1 MAPVFKIYPYKKGSA
16 GARNLAQAME
26 KQLGYKVFRV
36 DPEYIIQKNEWII
49 NWGSGY
55 FRVFPIRGG
64 TNIRVFNPKERVCLC
79 VNKSDF
85 FRAVEATVNLPD
97 YTHNYTTALGWV
109 NNGHKV
115 YCRTN
120 EEGKDGDGI
129 VVATTQSKLSEGA
142 CHLYTKAVDANKEYR
157 VHLFGHKPI
166 FDLEKYHEDGSVKNQ
181 DVRSGKLGWHY
192 TRETVVPDEAKAQ
205 AVACSRALKMDFV
218 AVDLLYNTKTKKV
231 TVLEANSA
239 PELGPWT
246 SAAYARCFAAL
257 L

>member
-1 MAPVFKIYPYKKGSA
+1 MAPVFKIYPYKAGSA
-16 GARNLAQAME
+16 GARNLAVAMQ
-26 KQLGYKVFRV
+26 KQLGYKVLRV
-36 DPEYIIQKNEWII
+36 EPDYVIQKNEWII

-55 FRVFPIRGG
+55 FRVTPAPGG
-64 TNIRVFNPKERVCLC
+64 TNIRVFNPKDRVCRC
-79 VNKSDF
+79 INKSDF
-85 FRAVEATVNLPD
+85 FRAVEETVNLPAHTD
-97 YTHNYTTALGWV
+97 SYTTALRWI
-109 NNGHKV
+109 NDGHKV

-129 VVATTQSKLSEGA
+129 VVVSTKSALVEA
-142 CHLYTKAVDANKEYR
+142 HLYTRAVDADKEYR
-157 VHLFGHKPI
+157 VHVFGHKPI
-166 FDLEKYHEDGSVKNQ
+166 FDLEKYHEDGKVRNQ

-192 TRETVVPDEAKAQ
+192 TRDTTVPEEARVQ
-205 AVACSRALKMDFV
+205 AVAVSKAIKMDFV
-218 AVDLLYNTKTKKV
+218 AVDLLYNTKTNKA